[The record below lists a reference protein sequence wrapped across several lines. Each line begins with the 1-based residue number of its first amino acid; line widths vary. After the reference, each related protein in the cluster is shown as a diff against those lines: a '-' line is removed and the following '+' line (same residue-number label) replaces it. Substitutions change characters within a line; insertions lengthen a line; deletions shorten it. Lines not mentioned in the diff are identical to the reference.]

1 MRKRLS
7 TSAFVMIALFMPL
20 AGGQAIAQTPG
31 EQMFQRRC
39 GVCHSAKQGEIKTG
53 PSLWGVVGRKA
64 GTDPAFRYSS
74 GLKDFLN
81 VLESQ
86 RQLFEADGRRRRQW
100 RRRPWATRWHPW
112 SRWSRQW
119 AAWAPVPVVPAVPLG
134 S

>member
-20 AGGQAIAQTPG
+20 AGSQAVAQTPG

-74 GLKDFLN
+74 GLKESGLVWDEATLN
-81 VLESQ
+81 AYVESP
-86 RQLFEADGRRRRQW
+86 RRLIPKTNMSFMGERNAENRSSIV
-100 RRRPWATRWHPW
+100 AYLAGLH
-112 SRWSRQW
+112 
-119 AAWAPVPVVPAVPLG
+119 
-134 S
+134 